1 MLDHFSL
8 FSDLFSLFVH
18 YHYLIVIDLLP
29 SSLLSSC
36 DPLCFRVSAFHM
48 FLVFVENKLVEFE
61 PQTSRSLCAHATS
74 RPRGRGHSCR
84 LVLLQ
89 LRDEPYQQNKIRNF
103 MQIPKFSCFFQNSTW
118 PHMSS
123 KRKSQ
128 PTKIMDESPLFRA
141 PQMPPP
147 HPGTAPMLFNMTTSA
162 SSPSHVDSL
171 SMSYAQLLKTNEDA
185 ASNFK
190 SASNL
195 HEMAQLEYI
204 RMLAHQQQQQQVEK
218 I

>member
-1 MLDHFSL
+1 
-8 FSDLFSLFVH
+8 
-18 YHYLIVIDLLP
+18 
-29 SSLLSSC
+29 
-36 DPLCFRVSAFHM
+36 
-48 FLVFVENKLVEFE
+48 
-61 PQTSRSLCAHATS
+61 
-74 RPRGRGHSCR
+74 
-84 LVLLQ
+84 
-89 LRDEPYQQNKIRNF
+89 
-103 MQIPKFSCFFQNSTW
+103 
-118 PHMSS
+118 MSS

-147 HPGTAPMLFNMTTSA
+147 HPGTAPMLFNMSPSA

-185 ASNFK
+185 TSNFK

-204 RMLAHQQQQQQVEK
+204 RMLAHQQQQQQQQQQVIATRIQIMGK
-218 I
+218 AMLPPHLLF